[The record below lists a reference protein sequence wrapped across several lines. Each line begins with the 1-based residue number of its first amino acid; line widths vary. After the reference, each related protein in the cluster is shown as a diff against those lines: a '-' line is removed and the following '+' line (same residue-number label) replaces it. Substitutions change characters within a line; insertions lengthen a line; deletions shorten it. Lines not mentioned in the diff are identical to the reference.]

1 MSQKDRGRANRK
13 QKDYY
18 EDDSHHHYKVAKHR
32 EQKKSMRTL
41 ERALKSKDYGRLMN
55 SDDIY

>member
-13 QKDYY
+13 QKDFY
-18 EDDSHHHYKVAKHR
+18 EDDSHHQFKVNKSR
-32 EQKKSMRTL
+32 EQKKSMRSL
-41 ERALKSKDYGRLMN
+41 ERALKSKDYNRLMN